1 MARAE
6 PALELRDRVTTS
18 VDVEL
23 EHVTKRFGAVTAVN
37 AVSLEVAQGEVLA
50 LLGPSGCGKTT
61 TLRMIAGFEDP
72 DAGLVRIKGQVVN
85 DLPTYRR
92 NLGMVFQQYA
102 LFPHMSVFDNVAF
115 GLRMRGTSRTETR
128 RRVGEAMTL
137 VRLQGLEGRFP
148 SELSGG
154 QQQRVALARAVVTT
168 PAVLLLDEPLGALD
182 KKLREQMQIEIRALQ
197 RALGITTIFVTHDQE
212 EALTLADRIA
222 VMENGV
228 IVQIGTPTEI
238 YERPRS
244 RFVSDFI
251 GVSNFLAGRVVERRG
266 ETVSVEVGAFRLQ
279 ATGGDGLAP
288 GDRVEVAVRPEKI
301 HLSADPPAH
310 PNAVRGQ
317 IENVVY
323 LGAVTFYY
331 LRLEG
336 ELRLIVMEQ
345 NQTPRPPGAG
355 HAVGSTVYA
364 GWATDSAL
372 PLRQG

>member
-1 MARAE
+1 MSL
-6 PALELRDRVTTS
+6 P
-18 VDVEL
+18 VDVQL
-23 EHVTKRFGAVTAVN
+23 DRVTKRFGAVTAVN
-37 AVSLEVAQGEVLA
+37 QVSLEVAQGEVLA

-72 DAGLVRIKGQVVN
+72 DAGLVRIKGAVVN
-85 DLPTYRR
+85 EVPTYRR

-102 LFPHMSVFDNVAF
+102 LFPHMSVFHNVAF
-115 GLRMRGTSRTETR
+115 GLRMRGSSRAEAR
-128 RRVGEAMTL
+128 RRVGEAMAL
-137 VRLQGLEGRFP
+137 VRLQGLEERFP
-148 SELSGG
+148 SQLSGG
-154 QQQRVALARAVVTT
+154 QQQRVALARAIVTR

-222 VMENGV
+222 VMEGGE

-251 GVSNFLAGRVVERRG
+251 GVSNFLTGRVVERSG
-266 ETVSVEVGAFRLQ
+266 ASLTIEVGGVRLQ
-279 ATGGDGLAP
+279 ASGGDGLAP
-288 GDRVEVAVRPEKI
+288 GDRVEIAVRPEKI
-301 HLSADPPAH
+301 RLSPHPPTR
-310 PNAVRGQ
+310 PNVMQGQ

-331 LRLEG
+331 LRLAG
-336 ELRLIVMEQ
+336 EERLVVMEQ
-345 NQTPRPPGAG
+345 NQTPRAPGAG
-355 HAVGSTVYA
+355 HAVGSVVYA
-364 GWATDSAL
+364 GWDADSTLA
-372 PLRQG
+372 LRQG

>member
-1 MARAE
+1 VSA
-6 PALELRDRVTTS
+6 P
-18 VDVEL
+18 VDVQL
-23 EHVTKRFGAVTAVN
+23 ERVTKRFGAVTAVN

-72 DAGLVRIKGQVVN
+72 DAGVLRIKGAVVN
-85 DLPTYRR
+85 DVPTYRR
-92 NLGMVFQQYA
+92 NLGMVFQHYA
-102 LFPHMSVFDNVAF
+102 LFPHMSVYDNVAF
-115 GLRMRGTSRTETR
+115 GLRMRGTSRAETR
-128 RRVGEAMTL
+128 RLVSEAMAL
-137 VRLQGLEGRFP
+137 VRLQGLEERHP
-148 SELSGG
+148 SQLSGG
-154 QQQRVALARAVVTT
+154 QQQRVALARAIVTK

-182 KKLREQMQIEIRALQ
+182 KKLREQMQIEIRTLQ
-197 RALGITTIFVTHDQE
+197 RELAITTLFVTHDQE

-222 VMENGV
+222 VMEGGE

-251 GVSNFLAGRVVERRG
+251 GISNFLAGRVVDRG
-266 ETVSVEVGAFRLQ
+266 DAMVTVEVGALRVH
-279 ATGGDGLAP
+279 AVGGDGLAQ

-301 HLSADPPAH
+301 RLSVEPLAL
-310 PNAVRGQ
+310 PNCAQGR

-331 LRLEG
+331 LRLPG
-336 ELRLIVMEQ
+336 DARLIVMEQ
-345 NQTPRPPGAG
+345 NQTPQPPGAG

-364 GWATDSAL
+364 GWEADSSL

>member
-1 MARAE
+1 MA
-6 PALELRDRVTTS
+6 
-18 VDVEL
+18 
-23 EHVTKRFGAVTAVN
+23 
-37 AVSLEVAQGEVLA
+37 
-50 LLGPSGCGKTT
+50 
-61 TLRMIAGFEDP
+61 
-72 DAGLVRIKGQVVN
+72 
-85 DLPTYRR
+85 
-92 NLGMVFQQYA
+92 
-102 LFPHMSVFDNVAF
+102 
-115 GLRMRGTSRTETR
+115 
-128 RRVGEAMTL
+128 L

-197 RALGITTIFVTHDQE
+197 RAVGITTIFVTHDQE

-222 VMENGV
+222 VMENGE
-228 IVQIGTPTEI
+228 IIQIGTPTEI

-251 GVSNFLAGRVVERRG
+251 GVSNFLAGRVVEHRG

-301 HLSADPPAH
+301 LLSADPPAH

-323 LGAVTFYY
+323 LGAVTFYH

-336 ELRLIVMEQ
+336 DLRLVVMEQ

-372 PLRQG
+372 PMRQG

>member
-1 MARAE
+1 MNH
-6 PALELRDRVTTS
+6 S
-18 VDVEL
+18 VDVQL

-222 VMENGV
+222 VMENGE

>member
-1 MARAE
+1 MVRAE
-6 PALELRDRVTTS
+6 PALEQRDRMTLS
-18 VDVEL
+18 VDVQL
-23 EHVTKRFGAVTAVN
+23 ERVSKRFGAVTAVN
-37 AVSLEVAQGEVLA
+37 QVSLEVAPGEVLA

-72 DAGLVRIKGQVVN
+72 DAGVVRIKGAVVN
-85 DLPTYRR
+85 DVPTYRR

-115 GLRMRGTSRTETR
+115 GLRMRGTSRAEAQ
-128 RRVGEAMTL
+128 RRVGEAMVL
-137 VRLQGLEGRFP
+137 VRLQGLEERFP

-154 QQQRVALARAVVTT
+154 QQQRVALARAIVTR

-197 RALGITTIFVTHDQE
+197 RSLGITTIFVTHDQE

-222 VMENGV
+222 VMEGGE

-251 GVSNFLAGRVVERRG
+251 GVSNFLAGRVVDRRG
-266 ETVSVEVGAFRLQ
+266 TALAIEVGAVRLH
-279 ATGGDGLAP
+279 ASGGDGLAP

-301 HLSADPPAH
+301 RLAADPPTL
-310 PNAVRGQ
+310 PNVVQGR
-317 IENVVY
+317 IENIVY

-331 LRLEG
+331 LRLAG
-336 ELRLIVMEQ
+336 DDRLVVMEQ
-345 NQTPRPPGAG
+345 NQTPRGPGAG
-355 HAVGSTVYA
+355 HAVGSVVYA
-364 GWATDSAL
+364 GWDADSTLA
-372 PLRQG
+372 LRQE